1 MGTTTADAVLVREV
15 GLRDGL
21 QMVAQFMPT
30 PDKLAWI
37 RAEHAAG
44 VREIEV
50 TSLVPARLAPQFAD
64 AEAVVREALALP
76 GLCVVA
82 LVPNLRGA
90 ERAFELGV
98 HKLDYVVSVS
108 RTHNL
113 RNVRREREA
122 SLEDLAR
129 IVRARDEAGL
139 RGRVRVAAGL
149 STALGCSYEGR
160 IAVDEVRRCAAA
172 LAEAGADEVAVA
184 DTVGYADPKL
194 VAEVFTAVQAETGAL
209 PLLAHFHDTRGL
221 GLANVKAALDVGV
234 RAFDASL
241 GGIGGCPHA
250 PGATGN
256 VSTEDLCFMLDAL
269 GLASGIDLPALL
281 EVRQRLTQWLPGVA
295 LHGAVARAGLP
306 TGWRPAS
313 SLHRVATS

>member
-1 MGTTTADAVLVREV
+1 MGTTSANAVLVREV

-21 QMVAQFMPT
+21 QMLAQFMPT

-64 AEAVVREALALP
+64 AEAVVREALTLP
-76 GLCVVA
+76 GLTVVA

-90 ERAFELGV
+90 ERAFELGA

-122 SLEDLAR
+122 SLEDFAR
-129 IVRARDEAGL
+129 IVQARDAAGL
-139 RGRVRVAAGL
+139 RGRVTVAGGL

-172 LAEAGADEVAVA
+172 LAEAGADEIAVA
-184 DTVGYADPKL
+184 DTVGYADPGL
-194 VAEVFTAVQAETGAL
+194 VAEVFAAVRAETGDL

-221 GLANVKAALDVGV
+221 GLANVKAALDAGV

-269 GLASGIDLPALL
+269 GLDSGIDLPALL
-281 EVRQRLTQWLPGVA
+281 EVRQRLAQWLPGEA

-306 TGWRPAS
+306 TGWRPGS
-313 SLHRVATS
+313 TRFSVPTP

>member
-21 QMVAQFMPT
+21 QMLAQFMPT

>member
-1 MGTTTADAVLVREV
+1 MDASRDDAVLVREV

-30 PDKLAWI
+30 PDKLDWI
-37 RAEHAAG
+37 RAEHVAG

-122 SLEDLAR
+122 SLEDFAR

-139 RGRVRVAAGL
+139 RGRVRLAAGL

-172 LAEAGADEVAVA
+172 LVAAGADEVAVA

-250 PGATGN
+250 QGATGN

-306 TGWRPAS
+306 TGWRPAP
-313 SLHRVATS
+313 RRGPAATA

>member
-1 MGTTTADAVLVREV
+1 VGATNANAVLVREV

-21 QMVAQFMPT
+21 QMLAQFMPT

-50 TSLVPARLAPQFAD
+50 TSLVPARLAPQFTD
-64 AEAVVREALALP
+64 AEAVVREALTLP

-122 SLEDLAR
+122 SLEDFAR
-129 IVRARDEAGL
+129 IVQARDAAGL
-139 RGRVRVAAGL
+139 RGRVTVAGGL

-184 DTVGYADPKL
+184 DTVGYADPHL
-194 VAEVFTAVQAETGAL
+194 VAEAFTAVRAETGSL

-269 GLASGIDLPALL
+269 GLDSGIDLPALL

-306 TGWRPAS
+306 TDWRPAS
-313 SLHRVATS
+313 TRAPFATP

>member
-1 MGTTTADAVLVREV
+1 
-15 GLRDGL
+15 
-21 QMVAQFMPT
+21 MPT